1 MVDWALGLPLGLAVA
16 VLFVI
21 VFARAQLTYWIGR
34 GVVSGARRSR
44 WADRLDRPR
53 VVRATELVN
62 RWGAPVIT
70 VSFLTIG
77 FQTAVNAA
85 AGLTRMPFGRYLMA
99 MIPGCLAWALLYA
112 TVGLAAV
119 GAALAVAA
127 SSPWALVGIVVLIAA
142 GAAAWL
148 LRRRAAD
155 RDGAQG

>member
-1 MVDWALGLPLGLAVA
+1 MWCPAPGD
-16 VLFVI
+16 
-21 VFARAQLTYWIGR
+21 RAGRFGWTGR
-34 GVVSGARRSR
+34 GC
-44 WADRLDRPR
+44 
-53 VVRATELVN
+53 VRATELVN

-127 SSPWALVGIVVLIAA
+127 SSPWALVGIVLLIAA